1 MNTTTIVLGTIL
13 IIIIVFMLF
22 QDHFTGKTKLEKQQ
36 HLLKSSP
43 ANIESTKLASPGA
56 VNFTYTIWVF
66 VNSTNNSNMT
76 IFKRS
81 GDTDLYL
88 TPTGTLTAVMGKDDD
103 TTASINETETI
114 HITNNF
120 PLQKWV
126 CVTISVNQKIM
137 DAYIDGKMVKSVKL
151 SEFFTVNKDSHIE
164 FGKDVDI
171 YISNFERVPSP
182 TDPKS
187 AYDKYLAGSGGASL
201 ISTLLGNINVNL
213 SVLQN
218 NVETSR
224 FALI

>member
-1 MNTTTIVLGTIL
+1 MNTTTIVLGTLL

-22 QDHFTGKTKLEKQQ
+22 QDYFTGKTKLEKQQ
-36 HLLKSSP
+36 HLQTNSTTD
-43 ANIESTKLASPGA
+43 IESSKLASPGA

-66 VNSTNNSNMT
+66 VNSTNNSDMT
-76 IFKRS
+76 IFERT
-81 GDTDLYL
+81 GDTHLYL
-88 TPTGTLTAVMGKDDD
+88 DTSGKLI
-103 TTASINETETI
+103 AEIGKYAEEI

-126 CVTISVNQKIM
+126 CVTISVNSNIV

-151 SEFFTVNKDSHIE
+151 QNSYSNTSEKSIV
-164 FGKDVDI
+164 FGKEVDI

-201 ISTLLGNINVNL
+201 ISTLLGNLNVNL

>member
-1 MNTTTIVLGTIL
+1 MNTTTIVLGTVL

-22 QDHFTGKTKLEKQQ
+22 QDYFTGKTKLEKQQ
-36 HLLKSSP
+36 HLYDSSP
-43 ANIESTKLASPGA
+43 SDINSNKLASSGA

-66 VNSTNNSNMT
+66 VNSLNQDDMT
-76 IFKRS
+76 IFHRQN
-81 GDTDLYL
+81 DTKLYL
-88 TPTGTLTAVMGKDDD
+88 NKSTGKLIAVMG
-103 TTASINETETI
+103 TGQESID
-114 HITNNF
+114 ITNNF

-126 CVTISVNQKIM
+126 CVTISLNSNIM
-137 DAYIDGKMVKSVKL
+137 DAYLDGKMVKSVKL
-151 SEFFTVNKDSHIE
+151 NPPYSNDSGADIK
-164 FGKDVDI
+164 FGEGADI

-182 TDPKS
+182 TDPKT

-201 ISTLLGNINVNL
+201 VSTLLGNMNVNL

>member
-1 MNTTTIVLGTIL
+1 MNTTTIVLGTVL

-22 QDHFTGKTKLEKQQ
+22 QDYFTGKTKLEKQQ
-36 HLLKSSP
+36 HLYDSSP
-43 ANIESTKLASPGA
+43 PAITSNKLASSGA

-66 VNSTNNSNMT
+66 VNSLNQDDMT
-76 IFKRS
+76 IFHRQN
-81 GDTDLYL
+81 DTKLYL
-88 TPTGTLTAVMGKDDD
+88 NKSTGKLIAVMG
-103 TTASINETETI
+103 TGQESID
-114 HITNNF
+114 ITNNF

-126 CVTISVNQKIM
+126 CVTISLNSNIM
-137 DAYIDGKMVKSVKL
+137 DAYLDGKMVKSVKL
-151 SEFFTVNKDSHIE
+151 NPPYSNTSGADIK
-164 FGKDVDI
+164 FGEGADI

-182 TDPKS
+182 TDPKT

-201 ISTLLGNINVNL
+201 VSTLLGNMNVNL

>member
-1 MNTTTIVLGTIL
+1 MNTTTIVLGTVL

-22 QDHFTGKTKLEKQQ
+22 QDYFTGKTKLEKQQ
-36 HLLKSSP
+36 HLLDSSP
-43 ANIESTKLASPGA
+43 PAITSNKLASSGA

-66 VNSTNNSNMT
+66 VNSLNTNGHMT
-76 IFKRS
+76 IFHRDK
-81 GDTDLYL
+81 DTHLYL
-88 TPTGTLTAVMGKDDD
+88 EGSTGKLIAVMG
-103 TTASINETETI
+103 TSEESID
-114 HITNNF
+114 ITNNF

-126 CVTISVNQKIM
+126 CVTISLNSNIM
-137 DAYIDGKMVKSVKL
+137 DAYLDGKMVKSVKL
-151 SEFFTVNKDSHIE
+151 NPPYSNESGKPID
-164 FGKDVDI
+164 FGSGVDI

-182 TDPKS
+182 TDPKT

-201 ISTLLGNINVNL
+201 VSTLLGNMNVNL

>member
-1 MNTTTIVLGTIL
+1 MNTTTIVLGTVL

-22 QDHFTGKTKLEKQQ
+22 QDYFTGKTKLEKQQ
-36 HLLKSSP
+36 HLLDSSP
-43 ANIESTKLASPGA
+43 PAITSNKLASSGA

-66 VNSTNNSNMT
+66 VNSLTNGPMT
-76 IFKRS
+76 IFHREK
-81 GDTDLYL
+81 DTHLYL
-88 TPTGTLTAVMGKDDD
+88 EGSTGKLIAVMG
-103 TTASINETETI
+103 TNEESID
-114 HITNNF
+114 ITNNF

-126 CVTISVNQKIM
+126 CVTISLNSNIM

-151 SEFFTVNKDSHIE
+151 NPVYSNDSGKPIN
-164 FGKDVDI
+164 FGNGVDI

-182 TDPKS
+182 TDPKT

-201 ISTLLGNINVNL
+201 VSTLLGNMNVNL

>member
-1 MNTTTIVLGTIL
+1 MNTTTIVLGTLL

-22 QDHFTGKTKLEKQQ
+22 QDYFTGKTKLEKQQ
-36 HLLKSSP
+36 HLLTNSP
-43 ANIESTKLASPGA
+43 ADIASSKLASSGA

-66 VNSTNNSNMT
+66 VNSINKPSNMT
-76 IFKRS
+76 IFERVN
-81 GDTDLYL
+81 DTHLYL
-88 TPTGTLTAVMGKDDD
+88 ENSGKLIAKIGTSA
-103 TTASINETETI
+103 EEI

-126 CVTISVNQKIM
+126 CVTISVNSNIV

-151 SEFFTVNKDSHIE
+151 QSSYINTSDQNIT
-164 FGKDVDI
+164 FGREVDI

-201 ISTLLGNINVNL
+201 ISTLLGNLNVNL

>member
-22 QDHFTGKTKLEKQQ
+22 QDYFTGKTKLEKQQ
-36 HLLKSSP
+36 HLLKNSP
-43 ANIESTKLASPGA
+43 ADIESGKLASPSA

-66 VNSTNNSNMT
+66 VNSMNTGT
-76 IFKRS
+76 IFNRD
-81 GDTDLYL
+81 GDTHLRL
-88 TPTGTLTAVMGKDDD
+88 EQPTGKLIAEMGTNKEK
-103 TTASINETETI
+103 IE
-114 HITNNF
+114 ITNNF
-120 PLQKWV
+120 PMQKWV

-151 SEFFTVNKDSHIE
+151 SESFNVTKDSPIT
-164 FGKDVDI
+164 FGNDVDI

-201 ISTLLGNINVNL
+201 ISTLLGNLNVNL

-224 FALI
+224 YALI

>member
-1 MNTTTIVLGTIL
+1 MNTTTIVLGTVL

-22 QDHFTGKTKLEKQQ
+22 QDYFTGKTKLEKQQ
-36 HLLKSSP
+36 HLLDSSP
-43 ANIESTKLASPGA
+43 PSIISNKLASPGA

-66 VNSTNNSNMT
+66 VNSINTDDMT
-76 IFKRS
+76 IFNRNK
-81 GDTDLYL
+81 DTKLYL
-88 TPTGTLTAVMGKDDD
+88 EGSTGKLIAMMG
-103 TTASINETETI
+103 TSEESID
-114 HITNNF
+114 ITNNF

-126 CVTISVNQKIM
+126 CVTISLNNNIM
-137 DAYIDGKMVKSVKL
+137 DAYLDGKMVKSVKL
-151 SEFFTVNKDSHIE
+151 NTPYSNSPGNSIN
-164 FGKDVDI
+164 FGHGVDI

-182 TDPKS
+182 TDPKT

-201 ISTLLGNINVNL
+201 VSTLLGNMNVNL

>member
-1 MNTTTIVLGTIL
+1 MNTTTIVLGTVL

-22 QDHFTGKTKLEKQQ
+22 QDYFTGKTKLEKQQ
-36 HLLKSSP
+36 HLLDSSP
-43 ANIESTKLASPGA
+43 PAIASNKLASSGA

-66 VNSTNNSNMT
+66 VNSLNTNSDMT
-76 IFKRS
+76 IFNRKD
-81 GDTDLYL
+81 DTHLKLMSDGKLI
-88 TPTGTLTAVMGKDDD
+88 AVMGNSKE
-103 TTASINETETI
+103 SID
-114 HITNNF
+114 ITNNF

-126 CVTISVNQKIM
+126 CVTISVNNNIM
-137 DAYIDGKMVKSVKL
+137 DAYLDGKMVKSVKL
-151 SEFFTVNKDSHIE
+151 KEPYINDSGKSIE
-164 FGKDVDI
+164 FGNGVDI

-182 TDPKS
+182 TDPKT

-201 ISTLLGNINVNL
+201 VSTLLGNMNVNL

>member
-1 MNTTTIVLGTIL
+1 MNTTTIVLGTVL

-22 QDHFTGKTKLEKQQ
+22 QDYFTGKTKLEKQQ
-36 HLLKSSP
+36 HLYDSSP
-43 ANIESTKLASPGA
+43 PAITSNKLASSGA

-66 VNSTNNSNMT
+66 VNSLNQDDMT
-76 IFKRS
+76 IFDRTD
-81 GDTDLYL
+81 DTKLYL
-88 TPTGTLTAVMGKDDD
+88 NKSTGKLIAVMG
-103 TTASINETETI
+103 TGQESID
-114 HITNNF
+114 ITNNF

-126 CVTISVNQKIM
+126 CVTISLNSNIM
-137 DAYIDGKMVKSVKL
+137 DAYLDGKMVKSVKL
-151 SEFFTVNKDSHIE
+151 NPPYSNTSGADIK
-164 FGKDVDI
+164 FGEGADI

-182 TDPKS
+182 TDPKT

-201 ISTLLGNINVNL
+201 VSTLLGNMNVNL

>member
-22 QDHFTGKTKLEKQQ
+22 QDYFTGKTKLEKQQ

-43 ANIESTKLASPGA
+43 PAIDSSKLASPGA

-66 VNSTNNSNMT
+66 VNSTNSGDKDDSTKMT

-81 GDTDLYL
+81 GDTHLYL
-88 TPTGTLTAVMGKDDD
+88 NKSSGTLIADMG
-103 TTASINETETI
+103 TGGETI

-137 DAYIDGKMVKSVKL
+137 DAYIDGKIFNKRNPITNKRGRCQ
-151 SEFFTVNKDSHIE
+151 SESFENLFNKKTSNSILFNTKDKPLANLFNAS
-164 FGKDVDI
+164 FGVLLA
-171 YISNFERVPSP
+171 YILFRVL
-182 TDPKS
+182 K
-187 AYDKYLAGSGGASL
+187 KE
-201 ISTLLGNINVNL
+201 I
-213 SVLQN
+213 
-218 NVETSR
+218 
-224 FALI
+224 

>member
-22 QDHFTGKTKLEKQQ
+22 QDYFTGKTKLEKQQ
-36 HLLKSSP
+36 HLLKNSP
-43 ANIESTKLASPGA
+43 ADIESSKLASPGA

-66 VNSTNNSNMT
+66 VNSMNTGT
-76 IFKRS
+76 IFNRD
-81 GDTDLYL
+81 GDTHLRL
-88 TPTGTLTAVMGKDDD
+88 EQPTGKLIAEMGTNKEK
-103 TTASINETETI
+103 IE
-114 HITNNF
+114 ITNNF
-120 PLQKWV
+120 PMQKWV

-151 SEFFTVNKDSHIE
+151 SESFNVTKDSPIT
-164 FGKDVDI
+164 FGNDVDI

-201 ISTLLGNINVNL
+201 ISTLLGNLNVNL

-224 FALI
+224 YALI

>member
-1 MNTTTIVLGTIL
+1 MNTTTIVLGTVL

-22 QDHFTGKTKLEKQQ
+22 QDYFTGKTKLEKQQ
-36 HLLKSSP
+36 HLLDSSP
-43 ANIESTKLASPGA
+43 PAISSNKLASPTA

-66 VNSTNNSNMT
+66 VNSLNKTSDMT
-76 IFKRS
+76 IFHRTD
-81 GDTDLYL
+81 DTNLYL
-88 TPTGTLTAVMGKDDD
+88 EGSTGKLIAVMGKQEY
-103 TTASINETETI
+103 NEITNKI
-114 HITNNF
+114 DITNNF

-126 CVTISVNQKIM
+126 CVTISLNSNIM
-137 DAYIDGKMVKSVKL
+137 DAYLDGKMVKSVKL
-151 SEFFTVNKDSHIE
+151 NPAYSNDSVKPID
-164 FGKDVDI
+164 FGSDVDI

-182 TDPKS
+182 TDPKT

-201 ISTLLGNINVNL
+201 VSALLGNLNVNL